1 MIIPNKHNGY
11 SPDGRRL
18 YFKGGSSSAAKEANR
33 MEQERQAR
41 ITASI
46 NAINDIFDPK
56 AYKQGTN
63 AATAFDPNKTYYN
76 KDGSV
81 FDGRKKFNVNSSS
94 GNAFNQIVGNIVDQ
108 VGQTSG
114 SASAWDMDKINK
126 AIANG
131 ELFTGVETVKP
142 ENTREKLYDEQQQA
156 VYDLNAKAVKDQ
168 YGDAERANR
177 FALARNGLLGGSSNI
192 ESNALLQ
199 EKNNEG
205 LIQAQALGQQSASA
219 LRTSDEQAKQSL
231 IATAQSGIDTGTA
244 QQMAAAQLNS
254 NAQSALGQRGGATIG
269 SLFDNLGQAYLT
281 RQLLQASNNGYNL
294 YNNQYGNS
302 SARNRGD
309 QGSVN

>member
-1 MIIPNKHNGY
+1 MIIPNKFNGY
-11 SPDGRRL
+11 FPDGRRL

-63 AATAFDPNKTYYN
+63 AATEFDPSKTYYN

-81 FDGRKKFNVNSSS
+81 FDGRKNFNANS
-94 GNAFNQIVGNIVDQ
+94 GNLFNNVVGSIADVM
-108 VGQTSG
+108 GQASG
-114 SASAWDMDKINK
+114 NTAWDMDKINK

-131 ELFTGVETVKP
+131 ELYTGYETVKP

-156 VYDLNAKAVKDQ
+156 VYDLNAKEVNDQ
-168 YGDAERANR
+168 YADAERANR
-177 FALARNGLLGGSSNI
+177 FALARNGLLGGSSDV
-192 ESNALLQ
+192 ESNAKLQ
-199 EKNNEG
+199 EKTNEG
-205 LIQAQALGQQSASA
+205 LIKATALGQQAASD
-219 LRTSDEQAKQSL
+219 LRTADEQSKQSL
-231 IATAQSGIDTGTA
+231 ISMAQSGIDTGTA
-244 QQMAAAQLNS
+244 QQMAAAQLNA

-281 RQLLQASNNGYNL
+281 RQILNAQNNGYNL
-294 YNNQYGNS
+294 YNNQYGNLS
-302 SARNRGD
+302 TSKEY
-309 QGSVN
+309 QGSF

>member
-1 MIIPNKHNGY
+1 MIIPNKFNGY
-11 SPDGRRL
+11 FPDGRRL
-18 YFKGGSSSAAKEANR
+18 YFKGGSSRAAEEANR
-33 MEQERQAR
+33 MERERQAR
-41 ITASI
+41 ITAAI

-81 FDGRKKFNVNSSS
+81 FDGRLRVAGYGMLDAIANTTAFG
-94 GNAFNQIVGNIVDQ
+94 GNKRL
-108 VGQTSG
+108 
-114 SASAWDMDKINK
+114 DMDKINK

-142 ENTREKLYDEQQQA
+142 ENKREKLYDEQQQA

-205 LIQAQALGQQSASA
+205 LIKATALGQQAASD
-219 LRTSDEQAKQSL
+219 LRTADEQSKQSL
-231 IATAQSGIDTGTA
+231 ISMAQSGIDTGTA

-281 RQLLQASNNGYNL
+281 RQILNAQNNGYNL
-294 YNNQYGNS
+294 YGNQYGNLS
-302 SARNRGD
+302 TSKEY
-309 QGSVN
+309 QGSF